1 MVRRT
6 FSSISP
12 TSSPTASSRCRRVPA
27 CSSSPARVRR
37 APRRTTSSS
46 SESRTT
52 PGAGPGLPA
61 ATIEGAVEDLRPRLR
76 GVSHQYAFFLSL
88 GAGAALVA
96 AASGAR
102 ETVAA
107 SVFAGTLAAM
117 FGVSAAYHRILWS
130 PRARRWMRRL
140 DHTTI
145 YLLIAGT
152 YTPVALLVLPRPW
165 SVIVLAIAWSG
176 CAVAIALKL
185 VWVDAPKWL
194 AAAIAV
200 ALGWLGVAA
209 FPHLARAGVG
219 ALVLLSIGGVLYTVG
234 AVVYARERPD
244 PVPAVFGYHEVF
256 HACVIAAAACQYAA
270 VAALVV

>member
-1 MVRRT
+1 
-6 FSSISP
+6 
-12 TSSPTASSRCRRVPA
+12 
-27 CSSSPARVRR
+27 
-37 APRRTTSSS
+37 
-46 SESRTT
+46 
-52 PGAGPGLPA
+52 
-61 ATIEGAVEDLRPRLR
+61 VEDLRPRLR